1 LKITKY
7 GHSCL
12 RVVDGSATILIDPGV
27 FSTGF
32 EELTGLTAVL
42 VTHQH
47 PDHLDRDRLSAV
59 LAGNPGVSVYAD
71 EATAG
76 QLAEAGVEAT
86 AVHSGDQLDVGTPVQ
101 VVGGVHAVIHA
112 DIPVIPNVGY
122 LIGGRLLHPGDSLV
136 VPDQD
141 VEILAVPA
149 SAPWMAAKE
158 AVEFFRAVKPAVAFP
173 IHEKVMANTAMVYGL
188 LSRLGPPDT
197 RWIDLDDGHTEQL

>member
-1 LKITKY
+1 MKITKY

-12 RVVDGSATILIDPGV
+12 RVVDGSANILIDPGT
-27 FSTGF
+27 FSAGF
-32 EELTGLTAVL
+32 EELTDLTAVL

-47 PDHLDRDRLSAV
+47 PDHLDRDRLSVV

-76 QLAEAGVEAT
+76 QLAAAGVEAT

-101 VVGGVHAVIHA
+101 VVGRDHAILHV

-122 LIGGRLLHPGDSLV
+122 LIGGRLLHPGDSLA
-136 VPDQD
+136 VPEQD

-149 SAPWMAAKE
+149 SAPWMAVKE
-158 AVEFFRAVKPAVAFP
+158 AVEFFRAVNPAVAFP
-173 IHEKVMANTAMVYGL
+173 IHEKVMANPAMAYAL
-188 LSRLGPPDT
+188 LARLGPPNA
-197 RWIDLDDGHTEQL
+197 RWIDLDGGHTEEL